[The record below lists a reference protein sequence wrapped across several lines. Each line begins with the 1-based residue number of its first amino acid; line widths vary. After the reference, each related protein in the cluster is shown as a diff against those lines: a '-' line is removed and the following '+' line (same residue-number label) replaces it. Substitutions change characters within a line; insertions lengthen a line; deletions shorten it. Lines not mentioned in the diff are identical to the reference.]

1 MAPATNGPLSR
12 LILQQIGTAIAVSK
26 NLRRT
31 TVITQYERDG
41 YLWRK
46 TWHGAQD
53 DYIAFDGKNLVG
65 RVDLGNTIAGL
76 RWLWSIPTDK
86 GGTASRAGGSAENV
100 AKAAA
105 ELRRMYEGA
114 HKE

>member
-1 MAPATNGPLSR
+1 MAPATNGHLSR
-12 LILQQIGTAIAVSK
+12 LMLQRTGTVIAVLK

-53 DYIAFDGKNLVG
+53 DYVAFDGKNLVG
-65 RVDLGNTIAGL
+65 RVYIGNTIAGP

-86 GGTASRAGGSAENV
+86 GGTASRAGGSAEN
-100 AKAAA
+100 ADKAAA

-114 HKE
+114 HNA